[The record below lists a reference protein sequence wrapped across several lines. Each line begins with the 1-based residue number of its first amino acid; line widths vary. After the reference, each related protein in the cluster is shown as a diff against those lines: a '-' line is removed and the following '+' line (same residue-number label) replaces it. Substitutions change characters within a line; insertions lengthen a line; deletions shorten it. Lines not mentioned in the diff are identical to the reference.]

1 VTGARFLLAAGLLC
15 GAAVLG
21 VILDDGPPFEAKAA
35 EPQIVYERSDGS
47 RVCSCPGNM
56 VSDSGYCPCLGDLIA
71 GDVITYTSDGGATR
85 NCIGCPDPTTGA
97 GEVSPEHAG
106 VVLIVKGSVYFANGS
121 SLPNCADGSYVI
133 LDIAQNKMGCQSD
146 VPSSHWF
153 AATHH
158 ALAYLNEHQ
167 IPESQVVGLFGV
179 RKIALTASVSK
190 LETPQ
195 PPLVEERLT
204 WRLER

>member
-21 VILDDGPPFEAKAA
+21 VILDDGPPFEA
-35 EPQIVYERSDGS
+35 
-47 RVCSCPGNM
+47 M
-56 VSDSGYCPCLGDLIA
+56 A
-71 GDVITYTSDGGATR
+71 GEVITYTSDGGSYR

-97 GEVSPEHAG
+97 GEVAPEAAA
-106 VVLIVKGSVYFANGS
+106 VVLVVKGEEY
-121 SLPNCADGSYVI
+121 NCQCVLTSNPPQ
-133 LDIAQNKMGCQSD
+133 LGCCEYRD
-146 VPSSHWF
+146 AVRYF

-167 IPESQVVGLFGV
+167 IPEGQVVGLFGV

-195 PPLVEERLT
+195 LPLVEERLT